1 MQFLGYMLDTLTSTE
16 SEAKVQMSG
25 SASKG
30 QTSILT
36 IEEPSSAVYYCAASL
51 TSPPSVLVEVGA
63 EVSLTCSHNRSDFRV
78 MLWFRSRPNDTALD
92 LIGYGYNEFNNDSVE
107 QPFKENFKLK
117 GDLKANVKNGFLIIT
132 NAQTEDHTATYYC
145 AAREAQRSKIPL

>member
-1 MQFLGYMLDTLTSTE
+1 MHLFLCLCYLTGVS
-16 SEAKVQMSG
+16 
-25 SASKG
+25 
-30 QTSILT
+30 L
-36 IEEPSSAVYYCAASL
+36 AVFIHQ
-51 TSPPSVLVEVGA
+51 SPPSVLVEVGA

-92 LIGYGYNEFNNDSVE
+92 LIGYGYNKFNNDSVE